1 MTRPLVVL
9 TVLLA
14 ASPAAGGDVIWT
26 DPNTNQ
32 ILRGAADG
40 SGSAVELFG
49 PADYPGGSPGGIL
62 PVGVA
67 VAGGFVYW
75 SDTGTDQILRGA
87 ADGSGSAVELFG
99 TADYPGSPG
108 SNIFPSMITFIVPEP
123 STISLA
129 AFALLG
135 LAYAR
140 RRT

>member
-1 MTRPLVVL
+1 MTRTLVVL

-14 ASPAAGGDVIWT
+14 TSPAAASNVIWA

-40 SGSAVELFG
+40 SGSAIELFG
-49 PADYPGGSPGGIL
+49 PADYPGSPGSLL
-62 PVGVA
+62 PFGVA

-87 ADGSGSAVELFG
+87 ADGSGSAIELFG
-99 TADYPGSPG
+99 PADYPGSPG

-123 STISLA
+123 STLTLA
-129 AFALLG
+129 AFGLFG
-135 LAYAR
+135 LACGR
-140 RRT
+140 RRRR